1 MDSKLALGICGE
13 ILVLGAVLS
22 SYGIFGYLGVPAT
35 FIILEVIP
43 FLVLAVGVDNIFIL
57 VQTVDR
63 VGALPSESTAKR
75 IGRVVGQVSPSILL
89 SATSEAACFFI
100 GALSEMPAIRA
111 FSLYAGVALVINFV
125 LQLTCF
131 VALLTLDIRR
141 QEANRFDML
150 CCIKAKHK
158 LEKGSGSHG
167 ILYRTMKN
175 IYAPKLMKFPVRI
188 FVMVTFSAWFCGSV
202 AVWPK
207 LDVGLDQD
215 SIMPKDSYV
224 AKYLRATFKYLTVG
238 PPVYFV
244 IKDTGFDYTDSL
256 HQQKISAGQNEMSL
270 AGQIFSASRA
280 KEHTKIA
287 KPTSNW
293 LDDFISWAKHEGCC
307 KRNLTTGGYC
317 PNHITDER

>member
-1 MDSKLALGICGE
+1 MDSKFALGMGGE
-13 ILVLGAVLS
+13 LLVLGAVVS
-22 SYGIFGYLGVPAT
+22 SYGLFGYLGIPAT

-63 VGALPSESTAKR
+63 IGELPSETTAEH

-111 FSLYAGVALVINFV
+111 FSLYAGVALVINFI

-131 VALLTLDIRR
+131 VALLSLDIRR
-141 QEANRFDML
+141 QKSNRFDVL
-150 CCIKAKHK
+150 CCVKAKAK
-158 LEKGSGSHG
+158 LEKGSGSRG

-175 IYAPKLMKFPVRI
+175 IYAPKLMKLPVRI
-188 FVMVTFSAWFCGSV
+188 FVMVAFSAWFCTSV
-202 AVWPK
+202 AMWPK

-224 AKYLRATFKYLTVG
+224 ARYLRATFKYLTVG

-244 IKDTGFDYTDSL
+244 VKDTGFDYTDEYN
-256 HQQKISAGQNEMSL
+256 QRKIKPGQNEMSL

-280 KEHTKIA
+280 KEQSKIA
-287 KPTSNW
+287 KSTSNW
-293 LDDFISWAKHEGCC
+293 LDDYLSWAKHYGCC
-307 KRNLTTGGYC
+307 KRNVTTGGYC
-317 PNHITDER
+317 PNHITDYR